1 MSKSLTSSIPGGLF
15 GAAPEPQQR
24 QRLDGRTDIRGRGNA
39 SSVAGGLFGEGPIAD
54 PYRKQPSLS
63 QTSASAF
70 DGAAGGKTNNAQQFH
85 DGHFRGGTSKQP
97 GQASVAPFRWDQGD
111 AAGGKSSNSA
121 QVRDGHW
128 RGGTAKGGQ
137 RAPTGG
143 NSFRQNRGGPG
154 GGAADDDFLA
164 RLSQAEEADD
174 EHERQL
180 QELQVAAQNQQV
192 ARDAAAQIAAESGLG
207 PQEQK
212 RLERQ
217 IFARMNEA
225 LQMEVEAASPQS
237 QQDDDED
244 EYYEEHDYYQQ
255 PQQAY
260 QPAPHDR
267 IRRPGHSPR
276 VSGKPTS
283 SPPSASYGFPP
294 MAAGGY
300 REAAASFNA
309 TASSIAGGIFG

>member
-1 MSKSLTSSIPGGLF
+1 MPARMVQPASLLGGVPDRAELIPLAARSQQVWQDASGPASRISAAGVVTTVASALP
-15 GAAPEPQQR
+15 APE
-24 QRLDGRTDIRGRGNA
+24 T
-39 SSVAGGLFGEGPIAD
+39 
-54 PYRKQPSLS
+54 
-63 QTSASAF
+63 
-70 DGAAGGKTNNAQQFH
+70 
-85 DGHFRGGTSKQP
+85 
-97 GQASVAPFRWDQGD
+97 
-111 AAGGKSSNSA
+111 
-121 QVRDGHW
+121 
-128 RGGTAKGGQ
+128 
-137 RAPTGG
+137 
-143 NSFRQNRGGPG
+143 
-154 GGAADDDFLA
+154 
-164 RLSQAEEADD
+164 AEEADD

-260 QPAPHDR
+260 QPALHDR